1 MTFRNFAP
9 SKQINMK
16 KALILGA
23 LLFGTLP
30 HTMAQT
36 KTVNLRIVE
45 TSDVHGYFFP
55 YDFVNRKPLEG
66 TLMRINT
73 YVNNLRNQYG
83 ENLLL
88 IDNGDILQG
97 QPTCYW
103 SNYVMTTDQNIA
115 ARMVN
120 YMGYDAE
127 TIGNHDVEPGHAVYD
142 KWIREVRCPILGAN
156 VVEKENGQPYLKPY
170 ALFVRDGVKIA
181 VIGLLTPTIPCWL
194 NESVYEGLEF
204 HEMVSCAKKWVK
216 QVREVEH
223 ADLVIGLFHS
233 GKEGGLVLNGAEED
247 ATARVAREVPGFDI
261 IFFGHDHQ
269 VHNEWIENT
278 DGKQVLTL
286 DPSCFAVNVADAQI
300 SLTYEKGKL
309 RKKDIKGDIV
319 SVRKEQID
327 EQMSQYFQPDFNRIK
342 SYVDRKIGHFET
354 TISTR
359 DCFFGNSAFSDF
371 IHSLQLSISG
381 ADISFNAPL
390 AFDSKIE
397 AGDVTM
403 ADMFKLYRFENKMY
417 VLNMTGK
424 EVLGHLEESYDRWVN
439 TMKRPEDHLLLLNDA
454 SKEDQQRT
462 GFLNYTFNFDS
473 ASGIDY
479 EVDVTK
485 PNGQKVRILRMSNGE
500 PFQMNKTYK
509 VVMNSYRGNG
519 GGDLLTKGAG
529 ISKEEINSRIIY
541 QSPLDLRHYLT
552 QEIERLG
559 NVNPQAAHNWKFTP
573 EEWTIPAAKRDYK
586 QLFGEEKQ

>member
-103 SNYVMTTDQNIA
+103 SNYVMATDQNIA

-286 DPSCFAVNVADAQI
+286 DPSCFAVNVADAQV

-354 TISTR
+354 TVSTR

-381 ADISFNAPL
+381 A
-390 AFDSKIE
+390 
-397 AGDVTM
+397 
-403 ADMFKLYRFENKMY
+403 
-417 VLNMTGK
+417 
-424 EVLGHLEESYDRWVN
+424 EESYDRWVN

-529 ISKEEINSRIIY
+529 IPKEEINSRIIY